1 MKVKYLLKQEMI
13 HVYLSITIVLWTM
26 GIRLF
31 LTNRETFCE

>member
-1 MKVKYLLKQEMI
+1 MI

-31 LTNRETFCE
+31 LTNRETFF